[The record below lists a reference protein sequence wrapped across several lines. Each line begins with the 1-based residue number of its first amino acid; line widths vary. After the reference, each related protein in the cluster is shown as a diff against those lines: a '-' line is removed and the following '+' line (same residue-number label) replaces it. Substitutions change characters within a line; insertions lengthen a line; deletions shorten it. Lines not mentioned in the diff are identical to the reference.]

1 MKANPD
7 ECHFVSSFDKGIG
20 ITVKIPKI
28 VSSIR
33 GLNLTLKLSSILIL
47 ITLFKKT
54 LQVSIKSESQ
64 TKGLNFTNELNDS
77 CALTVM
83 CYNVSLLS

>member
-1 MKANPD
+1 MSFCKQFRQRNWYYCENPKNS
-7 ECHFVSSFDKGIG
+7 EKHE
-20 ITVKIPKI
+20 
-28 VSSIR
+28 
-33 GLNLTLKLSSILIL
+33 GLNFTLKLSSILIL

-64 TKGLNFTNELNDS
+64 TKGLNFTNGLNDS